1 MHKASMK
8 LYYVNMLQSH
18 ALLRRGFGTSVPFM
32 CAGLFVT
39 PNRAHTHCKVN
50 FNHLL
55 PSCEDTVGPVL
66 IVSFN
71 YCVCLFLATLQ
82 I

>member
-1 MHKASMK
+1 M
-8 LYYVNMLQSH
+8 
-18 ALLRRGFGTSVPFM
+18 
-32 CAGLFVT
+32 
-39 PNRAHTHCKVN
+39 N

-71 YCVCLFLATLQ
+71 YCVCLFLANLIIASAQ
-82 I
+82 IARSGGLLIEYIVNQKFEKLAIRNY